1 MPILSR
7 FDKTI
12 GIPKDSKQLKTELKK
27 KERKKAKTFLET
39 FFLFIATLGMDTG
52 MKKQQIARKIK
63 WKKDLWE
70 INIGEDNKKAIPS
83 RMAFNTRW
91 QSCKDSNLN
100 KMNQNHLC
108 YRYTTGLTGG
118 VNRNRT
124 GLGDFADRCLTSW
137 LSRLVL

>member
-70 INIGEDNKKAIPS
+70 INIGEDNKKSHPI
-83 RMAFNTRW
+83 
-91 QSCKDSNLN
+91 KD
-100 KMNQNHLC
+100 
-108 YRYTTGLTGG
+108 GI
-118 VNRNRT
+118 
-124 GLGDFADRCLTSW
+124 
-137 LSRLVL
+137 